1 MIHENSTQSL
11 AEMADVLAGLDDRII
26 WAITG
31 GALTDRQIQRKLGFA
46 EKNHVSPNITRLV
59 QRNVLQESGKVRC
72 DVTGK
77 LVRTLKIAQHA
88 IAA

>member
-11 AEMADVLAGLDDRII
+11 AEMSEVLGPLDDQILG
-26 WAITG
+26 AVAS

-59 QRNVLQESGKVRC
+59 QRGALAESGTTRC
-72 DVTGK
+72 EITK
-77 LVRTLKIAQHA
+77 KRVRTLQVVPQSV
-88 IAA
+88 AA